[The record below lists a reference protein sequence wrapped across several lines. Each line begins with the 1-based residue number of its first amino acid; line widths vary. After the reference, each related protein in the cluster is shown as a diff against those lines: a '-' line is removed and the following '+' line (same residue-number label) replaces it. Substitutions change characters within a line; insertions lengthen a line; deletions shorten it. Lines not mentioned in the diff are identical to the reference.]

1 MAYNNNYNKNYNNNS
16 SYNNNRNG
24 FNKGTRNNN
33 GKFNNNTDKPRSK
46 PIVKVLKVMRGGI
59 DRVGNE
65 YNTDSLNAI
74 LTSLQEADVF
84 TKLSVSVTI
93 AKSLCI
99 GEDAKGVLTVARI
112 QSFDAEHGEMS
123 ICFFGKNVEYAEK
136 VNDMV
141 IVPRV
146 RTSRDSKDVSTIF
159 GFEIVPE
166 SEIHTV
172 GVN

>member
-1 MAYNNNYNKNYNNNS
+1 MAYNNYNKNYNNS
-16 SYNNNRNG
+16 SCNNNRNG

-33 GKFNNNTDKPRSK
+33 GKFSNNTDKPRSK

-93 AKSLCI
+93 AKNLCM